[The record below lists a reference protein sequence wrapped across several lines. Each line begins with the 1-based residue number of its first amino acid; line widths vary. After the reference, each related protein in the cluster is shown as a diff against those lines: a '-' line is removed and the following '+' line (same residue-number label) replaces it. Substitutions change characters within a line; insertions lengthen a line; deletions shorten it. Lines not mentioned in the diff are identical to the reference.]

1 MDDVCDAGSDLQAL
15 IARATILM
23 REALALLDQAEAHQS
38 AALLDMSINVLDGWS
53 LETQPMLAQQAH

>member
-15 IARATILM
+15 TARATILM